1 MNRSVPTL
9 LGILILLVVVV
20 IVVLLYNIQLTKHLG
35 EGGTA
40 MGTIGGQALT
50 GVEAP
55 KELPQGA
62 GVDTTPESRS
72 LTREQQQRRIAG
84 QQRRGPEAAGRRGG
98 QRRGGARRPGG
109 PGG

>member
-20 IVVLLYNIQLTKHLG
+20 IVVLVYNIQLTKQLG

-40 MGTIGGQALT
+40 MGTVGGQALT

-62 GVDTTPESRS
+62 GVPTAPEARP
-72 LTREQQQRRIAG
+72 LTREQQQRRAV
-84 QQRRGPEAAGRRGG
+84 QQERRGPEARGRRGG
-98 QRRGGARRPGG
+98 QQRGGAGRAGAPGG
-109 PGG
+109 